1 MNSGKRA
8 KTPAMDLPS
17 GKLFR
22 LALGLLVTACLIVY
36 MASGK
41 RLNERDFVGKW
52 QSSRLV
58 TPLHLT
64 ANGEWEIKGE
74 DGAVLQ
80 YGVWRV
86 EGKKIVWTIKQ
97 GARISDDA
105 NPVLAV
111 APDEFR
117 LSEKDG
123 SVTVFKRLA
132 Q

>member
-1 MNSGKRA
+1 
-8 KTPAMDLPS
+8 MDLPS

-80 YGVWRV
+80 YGVWRL
-86 EGKKIVWTIKQ
+86 EGQKIVWTIKQ